1 MNVLLC
7 SLVQIH
13 SCQEKKEIKCCLNY
27 SGEIYAVG
35 MIKTVTVHQACKQ
48 QQRQKQGP
56 T

>member
-1 MNVLLC
+1 MLFELFRRDLC
-7 SLVQIH
+7 
-13 SCQEKKEIKCCLNY
+13 Y
-27 SGEIYAVG
+27 RYT